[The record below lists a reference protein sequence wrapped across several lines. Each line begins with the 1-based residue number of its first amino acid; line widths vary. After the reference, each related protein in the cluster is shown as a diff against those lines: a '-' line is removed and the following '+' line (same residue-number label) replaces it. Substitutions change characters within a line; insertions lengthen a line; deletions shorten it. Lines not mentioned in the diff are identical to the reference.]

1 MLKQLILPFLLLTCI
16 ANGQIF
22 NRGEFSTGF
31 EDISRQADFSYV
43 LMNASKFGIY
53 KLDENG
59 IFVDSVT
66 LQLFTSSA
74 IPLPL
79 SQASISQLPDSTML
93 VYGGYVVGGDVITET
108 GSFVAHFDS
117 DLNLLQSKVF
127 IDSVKYFSQNPKLHR
142 FGQNH
147 FALAMHSGLIG
158 FDSNLN
164 QTYFQPWSGSY
175 IRGSV
180 AISNNLV
187 LEVSQ
192 TSSNAANASYLHNVS
207 TGAVGTAP
215 QMDGYIFDVNDT
227 LFSRINNGTL
237 YLHHKNNLQAFDS
250 THIATTIGFSHEYV
264 RFQPDVILF
273 AGNGNYAVVAID
285 NLQLIKTGLLHT
297 TTDLLRFAGALSYK
311 DSIMVAVTELREG
324 RFHIESLNINKPKA
338 PVVDHVSLNVE
349 NTRIEVGG
357 ITEQAPSVRTVYSSN
372 DWKLTI
378 VNFSQDTIDELAIK
392 YYTDI
397 NFYCL
402 PYLTTIHKKNLNLK
416 PLDTLIIELDS
427 VGHGNTIFGTDYT
440 SWLNVAVVMANK
452 NIVKSNGWIRGSKTI
467 HNVKIDEYG
476 ISQQDFKVFP
486 NPASDVINLEVPEK
500 FKGTIKIY
508 NLSGKLLSTDH
519 VENQKPLITPINV
532 INLPPG
538 LYLIHLESQNWS
550 FQKRFV
556 KT

>member
-1 MLKQLILPFLLLTCI
+1 MLKRLTLPFLLLTCI

-22 NRGEFSTGF
+22 NRAEISADF

-43 LMNASKFGIY
+43 LMNSDNLGLY
-53 KLDENG
+53 KLDANG
-59 IFVDSVT
+59 TFVDSVA
-66 LQLFTSSA
+66 LQLFTSSSR
-74 IPLPL
+74 PLPL

-93 VYGGYVVGGDVITET
+93 VYGGYVVGCDVITET

-180 AISNNLV
+180 AISHNLV

-215 QMDGYIFDVNDT
+215 QMDGYIFDINDT
-227 LFSRINNGTL
+227 LFSRIDNATL
-237 YLHHKNNLQAFDS
+237 YLHQKSDFQAIDS
-250 THIATTIGFSHEYV
+250 INISSTIGFSHVYV

-273 AGNGNYAVVAID
+273 AENGRYAIVSVK
-285 NLQLIKTGLLHT
+285 NLQLLKADSLHT
-297 TTDLLRFAGALSYK
+297 TTKFSGELSFK
-311 DSIMVAVTELREG
+311 DSILAAAINVG
-324 RFHIESLNINKPKA
+324 RGTCHIESININKPKA
-338 PVVDHVSLNVE
+338 TIVDHLSLNVE
-349 NTRIEVGG
+349 NTRIEIGN

-397 NFYCL
+397 NYYCL

-427 VGHGNTIFGTDYT
+427 VGHANTIFGTDYT

-452 NIVKSNGWIRGSKTI
+452 NIVKSNGWVTGCKTA
-467 HNVKIDEYG
+467 HNVNIKEHYFTKKDV
-476 ISQQDFKVFP
+476 KVFP
-486 NPASDVINLEVPEK
+486 NPTSGVLNFEFEEK
-500 FKGTIKIY
+500 IEGSIKIY
-508 NLSGKLLSTDH
+508 DLTGKLFETIPLKKEKGETCKLNLSECPSG
-519 VENQKPLITPINV
+519 V
-532 INLPPG
+532 
-538 LYLIHLESQNWS
+538 YLVQLESEGMVL
-550 FQKRFV
+550 QKKVV
-556 KT
+556 KN